1 MPSPHATEFAFSRFG
16 KPEEVVLREALVREN
31 SEAAA
36 AEIAEGEAADEGR
49 A

>member
-16 KPEEVVLREALVREN
+16 KPEEVVLREALVRG